1 MFDAQTI
8 QLQGTGSAN
17 PSTVV
22 YSPWFS
28 RGGDY
33 GIFTLEVIKMS
44 GTTSAFKLKVEFVHK
59 NTSDTGD
66 GGNPIASTDI
76 TIDGSE
82 SPTREQKDVTA
93 GFKELVRY
101 KYTLTTTDSPATT
114 TTMWAVFRML
124 SPVWYDKV

>member
-1 MFDAQTI
+1 MYDAQMI
-8 QLQGTGSAN
+8 QLQGTNSAN
-17 PSTVV
+17 PSTVLF
-22 YSPWFS
+22 SPWFP

-33 GIFTLEVIKMS
+33 GIFTLEVVKMS

-59 NTSDTGD
+59 NTSDPGD
-66 GGNPIASTDI
+66 GGSPIASTDI

-82 SPTREQKDVTA
+82 GATREQKDVTA

-114 TTMWAVFRML
+114 TTMWATFRML
-124 SPVWYDKV
+124 APVWYDKV